1 MTLWSL
7 LNGERVL
14 GIKKRQN
21 EEGRGKIRNMEAE
34 IRKPAM
40 QLRTEETRWIGTA
53 ELYVVEMRGEVIRI
67 R

>member
-40 QLRTEETRWIGTA
+40 QLRTEETRWPDTTKEDG
-53 ELYVVEMRGEVIRI
+53 
-67 R
+67 